1 MGRSGGCGARVG
13 GAGVNVPGAVSER
26 REQVVANTVKVHIPG
41 ELRAQVGSQSEIAL
55 AGASVREVLGVL
67 ADRYPVLGK
76 RLFGADGRL
85 NRFVNVYLNDEDI
98 RFLENLETAIG
109 DGDEISIVPAI
120 AGG

>member
-1 MGRSGGCGARVG
+1 MI
-13 GAGVNVPGAVSER
+13 ER
-26 REQVVANTVKVHIPG
+26 AIEKGELVVASTVKVHIPG
-41 ELRAQVGSQSEIAL
+41 ELRAQVGSRSEIEL
-55 AGASVREVLGVL
+55 TGGSVKEVLGVL
-67 ADRYPVLGK
+67 AERYPVLGK

-98 RFLENLETAIG
+98 RFLQNLDTTIG

>member
-1 MGRSGGCGARVG
+1 VVQEK
-13 GAGVNVPGAVSER
+13 GV
-26 REQVVANTVKVHIPG
+26 QVVANTVKVHIPG
-41 ELRAQVGSQSEIAL
+41 ELRAQVDSRSEIEL
-55 AGASVREVLGVL
+55 AGASVKEVLGVL

-76 RLFGADGRL
+76 RLFGADGKL

-120 AGG
+120 AGGL

>member
-1 MGRSGGCGARVG
+1 M
-13 GAGVNVPGAVSER
+13 
-26 REQVVANTVKVHIPG
+26 VANTVKVHIPG
-41 ELRAQVGSQSEIAL
+41 ELRAQVGSQNEIEL
-55 AGASVREVLGVL
+55 QGGSIKEVLGVL

-76 RLFGADGRL
+76 RLFAADGQI

-98 RFLENLETAIG
+98 RFLENLDTAIG

>member
-1 MGRSGGCGARVG
+1 MS
-13 GAGVNVPGAVSER
+13 
-26 REQVVANTVKVHIPG
+26 NTVKVHIPG
-41 ELRAQVGSQSEIAL
+41 ELRAQVGSQNEIEL
-55 AGASVREVLGVL
+55 QGGSIKEVLGVL

-76 RLFGADGRL
+76 RLFAADGQI

-98 RFLENLETAIG
+98 RFLENLDTAIG